1 MYFTLSKSFLS
12 YKAQKNDTALDFETF
27 RRKSRIF
34 FVDLPPL
41 VFVIA
46 TVIDVVHFF
55 KLVVLNIQFTGKHC
69 VTFLEIKYY

>member
-1 MYFTLSKSFLS
+1 MMYFTLSKSFLS

-41 VFVIA
+41 FLLLLLLLMLFIS
-46 TVIDVVHFF
+46 
-55 KLVVLNIQFTGKHC
+55 LN
-69 VTFLEIKYY
+69 